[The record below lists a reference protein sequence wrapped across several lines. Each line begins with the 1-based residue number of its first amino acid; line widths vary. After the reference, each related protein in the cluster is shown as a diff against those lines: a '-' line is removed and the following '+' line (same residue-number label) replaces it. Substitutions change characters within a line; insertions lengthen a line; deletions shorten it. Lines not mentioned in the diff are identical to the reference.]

1 MSIVKAKTSKKIR
14 KAHRYLGLFL
24 GVQFL
29 FWTISGL
36 YFSWTDLDEI
46 HGDHFKKEKEVV
58 SFKNLINVNDLEFKD
73 PIKTFE
79 LREIAD
85 LPYYFINDSVLYNA
99 YNGNLKDSVSIEEA
113 LKISNKNILDKYKI
127 SSVDKIYEVD
137 NHHEY
142 RGKPLPAFVI
152 SYEGSEKLK
161 SYVSIIDGKFQ
172 TVRHRDWRWFDFLW
186 MTHTMDYETRDDFNN
201 KLIRAFSLLGL
212 ITVMSGF
219 LLWFISSKTVRKIFN
234 K

>member
-46 HGDHFKKEKEVV
+46 HGDHFKKEKEKV
-58 SFKNLINVNDLEFKD
+58 SFKNLINVNDLEFKN

-85 LPYYFINDSVLYNA
+85 LPYYFINDSILYNA
-99 YNGNLKDSVSIEEA
+99 YNGNLKDSVSVEEA
-113 LKISNKNILDKYKI
+113 IKISNKNILDKYKI
-127 SSVDKIYEVD
+127 SSVDKIYEVG

-201 KLIRAFSLLGL
+201 KLIRAFSVLGL

-219 LLWFISSKTVRKIFN
+219 LLWFISSKTVRKIL

>member
-24 GVQFL
+24 GIQFL

-46 HGDHFKKEKEVV
+46 HGDHFKKEKEQI
-58 SFKNLINVNDLEFKD
+58 SFTNLININDLEFKN

-85 LPYYFINDSVLYNA
+85 LPYYFINDSILFNA
-99 YNGNLKDSVSIEEA
+99 YNGNLKDSISIEEA
-113 LKISNKNILDKYKI
+113 IKISNKNILDKYKI
-127 SSVDKIYEVD
+127 SSVDKIYEVG

-152 SYEGSEKLK
+152 SYEGAEKLK

-219 LLWFISSKTVRKIFN
+219 LLWFISSKTIRRIF

>member
-1 MSIVKAKTSKKIR
+1 M
-14 KAHRYLGLFL
+14 
-24 GVQFL
+24 
-29 FWTISGL
+29 

-46 HGDHFKKEKEVV
+46 HGDHFKKVKEQV
-58 SFKNLINVNDLEFKD
+58 SFTNLININDLEFDD

-85 LPYYFINDSVLYNA
+85 LPYYFINDSILFNA
-99 YNGNLKDSVSIEEA
+99 YNGNQKDSISVEEA
-113 LKISNKNILDKYKI
+113 IKISNKNILDIYKI
-127 SSVDKIYEVD
+127 SSVDKIYEVG

-152 SYEGSEKLK
+152 SYEGAEKLK

-172 TVRHRDWRWFDFLW
+172 TVRHRNWRWFDFLW

>member
-1 MSIVKAKTSKKIR
+1 MLKQKHQR
-14 KAHRYLGLFL
+14 KLEKLIGILGFFL
-24 GVQFL
+24 GIQFL

-46 HGDHFKKEKEVV
+46 HGDHFKKVKEQV
-58 SFKNLINVNDLEFKD
+58 SFTNLIDINELEFDD

-85 LPYYFINDSVLYNA
+85 LPYYFINDSILFNA
-99 YNGNLKDSVSIEEA
+99 YNGNLKDSISVEEA
-113 LKISNKNILDKYKI
+113 IKISNKNILDIYKI
-127 SSVDKIYEVD
+127 SSVDKIYEVG

-152 SYEGSEKLK
+152 SYEGAERLK

>member
-24 GVQFL
+24 GIQFL

-46 HGDHFKKEKEVV
+46 HGDHFKKVKEQV
-58 SFKNLINVNDLEFKD
+58 SFTNLININDLEFDD

-85 LPYYFINDSVLYNA
+85 LPYYFINDSILFNA
-99 YNGNLKDSVSIEEA
+99 YYGNQKDSISVEEA
-113 LKISNKNILDKYKI
+113 IKISNKNILDIYKI
-127 SSVDKIYEVD
+127 SSVDKIYEVG

-152 SYEGSEKLK
+152 SYEGAERLK

>member
-1 MSIVKAKTSKKIR
+1 LSIVKAKTSKKIR

-24 GVQFL
+24 GIQFL

-46 HGDHFKKEKEVV
+46 HGDHFKKEKEQV
-58 SFKNLINVNDLEFKD
+58 SFTNLININDLEFKD
-73 PIKTFE
+73 PIKSFE
-79 LREIAD
+79 LREIAY
-85 LPYYFINDSVLYNA
+85 LPYYFINDSILFNA
-99 YNGNLKDSVSIEEA
+99 YNGNLKDSISLEEA
-113 LKISNKNILDKYKI
+113 IKISNKNILDKYKI
-127 SSVDKIYEVD
+127 SSVDKIYEVG

-152 SYEGSEKLK
+152 SYEGAEKLK

-172 TVRHRDWRWFDFLW
+172 TLRHRNWRWFDFLW

-219 LLWFISSKTVRKIFN
+219 LLWFISSKTIRRIF

>member
-24 GVQFL
+24 GIQFL

-46 HGDHFKKEKEVV
+46 HGDHFKKEKEQV
-58 SFKNLINVNDLEFKD
+58 SFTNLININDLEFKD
-73 PIKTFE
+73 PIKSFE

-85 LPYYFINDSVLYNA
+85 LPYYFINDSILFNA
-99 YNGNLKDSVSIEEA
+99 YNGNLKDSISLEEA
-113 LKISNKNILDKYKI
+113 IKISNKNILDKYKI
-127 SSVDKIYEVD
+127 STVDKIYEVG

-152 SYEGSEKLK
+152 LYEGAEKLK

-219 LLWFISSKTVRKIFN
+219 LLWFISSKTIRRIF

>member
-1 MSIVKAKTSKKIR
+1 LSIVKAKTSKKIR

-46 HGDHFKKEKEVV
+46 HGDHFKKEKEQV
-58 SFKNLINVNDLEFKD
+58 SFTNLININDLEFKD

-85 LPYYFINDSVLYNA
+85 LPYYFINDSILFNA
-99 YNGNLKDSVSIEEA
+99 YNGNLKDSISLEEA
-113 LKISNKNILDKYKI
+113 IKISNKNILNKYKI
-127 SSVDKIYEVD
+127 SSVDKIYEVG

-152 SYEGSEKLK
+152 LYEGAEKLK

-219 LLWFISSKTVRKIFN
+219 LLWFISSKTIRRIF

>member
-24 GVQFL
+24 GIQFL

-46 HGDHFKKEKEVV
+46 HGDHFKKEKEQV
-58 SFKNLINVNDLEFKD
+58 SFTNLININDLEFKD
-73 PIKTFE
+73 PIKSFE
-79 LREIAD
+79 LREIAY
-85 LPYYFINDSVLYNA
+85 LPYYFINDSILFNA
-99 YNGNLKDSVSIEEA
+99 YNGNLKDSISLEEA
-113 LKISNKNILDKYKI
+113 IKISNKNILDKYKI
-127 SSVDKIYEVD
+127 SSVDKIYEVG

-152 SYEGSEKLK
+152 SYEGAEKLK

-172 TVRHRDWRWFDFLW
+172 TLRHRDWRWFDFLW

-219 LLWFISSKTVRKIFN
+219 LLWFISSKTIRRIF

>member
-24 GVQFL
+24 GIQFL

-46 HGDHFKKEKEVV
+46 HGNHFKKEKEEI
-58 SFKNLINVNDLEFKD
+58 SFTNLIDINDLEFDD

-85 LPYYFINDSVLYNA
+85 LPYFFINDSILFNA
-99 YNGNLKDSVSIEEA
+99 YNGNLKDSISVEEA
-113 LKISNKNILDKYKI
+113 VKISNKYILDIYKI
-127 SSVDKIYEVD
+127 SSVDKIYEAG

-152 SYEGSEKLK
+152 SYEGVEKLK

-172 TVRHRDWRWFDFLW
+172 TIRHRDWRWFDFLW

-219 LLWFISSKTVRKIFN
+219 LLWFISSKTVRRFLK
-234 K
+234 

>member
-1 MSIVKAKTSKKIR
+1 LSIVKAKTSKKIR

-24 GVQFL
+24 GIQFL

-46 HGDHFKKEKEVV
+46 HGDHFKKVKEQV
-58 SFKNLINVNDLEFKD
+58 SFTNLININDLEFDD
-73 PIKTFE
+73 PIQTFE
-79 LREIAD
+79 LKEIAD
-85 LPYYFINDSVLYNA
+85 LPYYFINDSILFNA
-99 YNGNLKDSVSIEEA
+99 NNGNLKDSISLEEA
-113 LKISNKNILDKYKI
+113 VKISNKNILDKYKV
-127 SSVDKIYEVD
+127 SSVDKIYEVG

-152 SYEGSEKLK
+152 SYEGAEKLK

-219 LLWFISSKTVRKIFN
+219 LLWFISSKTVRRIF

>member
-1 MSIVKAKTSKKIR
+1 LSIVKAKTSKKIR

-24 GVQFL
+24 GIQFL

-46 HGDHFKKEKEVV
+46 HGDHFKKEKEQV
-58 SFKNLINVNDLEFKD
+58 SFTNLININDLEFKD
-73 PIKTFE
+73 PIKSFE
-79 LREIAD
+79 LREIAY
-85 LPYYFINDSVLYNA
+85 LPYYFINDSILFNA
-99 YNGNLKDSVSIEEA
+99 YNGNLKDSISLEEA
-113 LKISNKNILDKYKI
+113 IKISNKNILDKYKI
-127 SSVDKIYEVD
+127 SSVDKIYEVG

-152 SYEGSEKLK
+152 SYEGAEKLK

-172 TVRHRDWRWFDFLW
+172 TLRHRDWRWFDFLW

-219 LLWFISSKTVRKIFN
+219 LLWFISSKTIRRIF

>member
-46 HGDHFKKEKEVV
+46 HGDHFKKEKQLV
-58 SFKNLINVNDLEFKD
+58 SFTNLININDLEFKD

-85 LPYYFINDSVLYNA
+85 LPYYFINDSILFNA
-99 YNGNLKDSVSIEEA
+99 YNGNQKDSISVEEA
-113 LKISNKNILDKYKI
+113 IKISNKNILDIYKI
-127 SSVDKIYEVD
+127 SSVDKIYEVG

-152 SYEGSEKLK
+152 SYEGAEKLK

-172 TVRHRDWRWFDFLW
+172 TVRHRNWRWFDFLW

>member
-24 GVQFL
+24 GIQFL

-46 HGDHFKKEKEVV
+46 HGDHFKKEKEQV
-58 SFKNLINVNDLEFKD
+58 SFTNLININDLEFKD
-73 PIKTFE
+73 PIKSFE
-79 LREIAD
+79 LREIAY
-85 LPYYFINDSVLYNA
+85 LPYYFINDSILFNA
-99 YNGNLKDSVSIEEA
+99 YNGNLKDSISLEEA
-113 LKISNKNILDKYKI
+113 IKISNKNILDKYKI
-127 SSVDKIYEVD
+127 STVDKIYEVG

-152 SYEGSEKLK
+152 SYEGAEKLK

-172 TVRHRDWRWFDFLW
+172 TLRHRDWRWFDFLW

-219 LLWFISSKTVRKIFN
+219 LLWFISSKTIRRIF

>member
-1 MSIVKAKTSKKIR
+1 LSIVKAKTSKKIR

-24 GVQFL
+24 GIQFL

-46 HGDHFKKEKEVV
+46 HGDHFKKEKEQV
-58 SFKNLINVNDLEFKD
+58 SFTNLININDLEFKD
-73 PIKTFE
+73 PIKSFE

-85 LPYYFINDSVLYNA
+85 LPYYFINDSILFNA
-99 YNGNLKDSVSIEEA
+99 YNGNLKDSISLEEA
-113 LKISNKNILDKYKI
+113 IKISNKNILDKYKI
-127 SSVDKIYEVD
+127 SSVDKIYEVG

-152 SYEGSEKLK
+152 LYEGAEKLK

-219 LLWFISSKTVRKIFN
+219 LLWFISSKTIRRIF

>member
-14 KAHRYLGLFL
+14 KVHRYLGLFL

-46 HGDHFKKEKEVV
+46 HGDHFKKVKQQV
-58 SFKNLINVNDLEFKD
+58 SFTNLVSINDLEFKD

-85 LPYYFINDSVLYNA
+85 LPYYFINDSILFNA
-99 YNGNLKDSVSIEEA
+99 YNGNLKDSISVEEA
-113 LKISNKNILDKYKI
+113 VKISNKNILDKYKI
-127 SSVDKIYEVD
+127 SSVNKIYEVG

-152 SYEGSEKLK
+152 SYEGAEKLK

-219 LLWFISSKTVRKIFN
+219 LLWFISSKTVRKFLN

>member
-24 GVQFL
+24 GIQFL

-46 HGDHFKKEKEVV
+46 HGDHFKKVKEQV
-58 SFKNLINVNDLEFKD
+58 SFTNLININDLEFDD

-85 LPYYFINDSVLYNA
+85 LPYYFINDSILFNA
-99 YNGNLKDSVSIEEA
+99 YNGNLKDSISLEEA
-113 LKISNKNILDKYKI
+113 IKISNKNILDKYKV

-152 SYEGSEKLK
+152 SYEGAEKLN

-219 LLWFISSKTVRKIFN
+219 LLWFISSKTVRRIF

>member
-24 GVQFL
+24 GIQFL

-46 HGDHFKKEKEVV
+46 HGDHFKKEKEQV
-58 SFKNLINVNDLEFKD
+58 SFSNLININDLEFKD
-73 PIKTFE
+73 PIKSFE

-85 LPYYFINDSVLYNA
+85 LPYYFINDSILFNA
-99 YNGNLKDSVSIEEA
+99 YNGNLKDSISLEEA
-113 LKISNKNILDKYKI
+113 IKISNKNILDKYKI
-127 SSVDKIYEVD
+127 SSVDKIYEVG

-152 SYEGSEKLK
+152 LYEGAEKLK

-212 ITVMSGF
+212 ITVLSGF
-219 LLWFISSKTVRKIFN
+219 LLWFISSKTIRRIF

>member
-46 HGDHFKKEKEVV
+46 HGDHFKKEKEQV
-58 SFKNLINVNDLEFKD
+58 SFTNLININDLEFKN

-85 LPYYFINDSVLYNA
+85 LPYYFINDSILFNA
-99 YNGNLKDSVSIEEA
+99 YNGNLKDSISLEEA
-113 LKISNKNILDKYKI
+113 IKISNKNILDKYKI
-127 SSVDKIYEVD
+127 SSVDKIYEVG

-152 SYEGSEKLK
+152 SYEGAEKLK

-219 LLWFISSKTVRKIFN
+219 LLWFISSKTIRRIF

>member
-1 MSIVKAKTSKKIR
+1 M
-14 KAHRYLGLFL
+14 
-24 GVQFL
+24 
-29 FWTISGL
+29 
-36 YFSWTDLDEI
+36 DEI
-46 HGDHFKKEKEVV
+46 HGDHFKKVKEQV
-58 SFKNLINVNDLEFKD
+58 SFTNLININELEFDD

-85 LPYYFINDSVLYNA
+85 LPYYFINDSILFNA
-99 YNGNLKDSVSIEEA
+99 YNGNLKDSISVEEA
-113 LKISNKNILDKYKI
+113 IKISNKNILDIYKI
-127 SSVDKIYEVD
+127 SSVDKIYEVG

-152 SYEGSEKLK
+152 SYEGAERLK

>member
-46 HGDHFKKEKEVV
+46 HGDHFKKEKELV
-58 SFKNLINVNDLEFKD
+58 SFTNLININDLEFKD

-85 LPYYFINDSVLYNA
+85 LPYYFINDSILFNA
-99 YNGNLKDSVSIEEA
+99 YNGNQKDSISIDEA
-113 LKISNKNILDKYKI
+113 IKISNKNILDKYKI
-127 SSVDKIYEVD
+127 SSVDKIYEVG

-152 SYEGSEKLK
+152 SYEGAEKLK

-219 LLWFISSKTVRKIFN
+219 LLWFISSKTIRRIF

>member
-24 GVQFL
+24 GIQFL

-46 HGDHFKKEKEVV
+46 HGNHFKKEKEQV
-58 SFKNLINVNDLEFKD
+58 SFTNLININDLEFKD
-73 PIKTFE
+73 PIKSFE

-85 LPYYFINDSVLYNA
+85 LPYYFINDSILFNA
-99 YNGNLKDSVSIEEA
+99 YNGNLKDSIYLEEA
-113 LKISNKNILDKYKI
+113 IKISNKNILDKYKI
-127 SSVDKIYEVD
+127 STVDKIYEVG

-152 SYEGSEKLK
+152 SYEGAEKLK

-219 LLWFISSKTVRKIFN
+219 LLWFISSKTIRRIF

>member
-1 MSIVKAKTSKKIR
+1 M
-14 KAHRYLGLFL
+14 
-24 GVQFL
+24 
-29 FWTISGL
+29 

-46 HGDHFKKEKEVV
+46 HGDHFKKVKEQV
-58 SFKNLINVNDLEFKD
+58 SFTNLININDLEFDD

-85 LPYYFINDSVLYNA
+85 LPYYFINDSILFNA
-99 YNGNLKDSVSIEEA
+99 YNGNLKDSISLEEA
-113 LKISNKNILDKYKI
+113 IKISNKNILDKYKV
-127 SSVDKIYEVD
+127 SSVDKIYEVG

-152 SYEGSEKLK
+152 SYKGAEKLK

-219 LLWFISSKTVRKIFN
+219 LLWFISSKTVRRIF

>member
-46 HGDHFKKEKEVV
+46 HGDHFKKEKEQV
-58 SFKNLINVNDLEFKD
+58 SFTNLININDLEFKD
-73 PIKTFE
+73 PIKSFE

-85 LPYYFINDSVLYNA
+85 LPYYFINDSILFNA
-99 YNGNLKDSVSIEEA
+99 YNGNLKDSISLEEA
-113 LKISNKNILDKYKI
+113 IKISNKNILNKYKI
-127 SSVDKIYEVD
+127 SSVDKIYEVG

-152 SYEGSEKLK
+152 LYEGAEKLK

-219 LLWFISSKTVRKIFN
+219 LLWFISSKTIRRIF